1 VRERQQEALH
11 RFLKTHTVILS
22 DGTITSNTF
31 RVTWKDMDML
41 THALEGPKLE
51 QLLTSIPSVKKRW
64 RELEEADRRDAPAYD
79 RT

>member
-1 VRERQQEALH
+1 MRDRQQEALSK
-11 RFLKTHTVILS
+11 FLNTHNIVLS
-22 DGTITSNTF
+22 RTGYANF

-51 QLLTSIPSVKKRW
+51 QLLTSIPSVKKTW
-64 RELEEADRRDAPAYD
+64 RELEEADRRED